1 MSYFL
6 QRYFKSPFNCM
17 FSFTFFFLPV
27 CLNWRRFRQK
37 VLVTRPMFI
46 FSFCLLKARIPCVF
60 CFKKKKSNS
69 TFHDRFQIAVNLS
82 VERYALVFGMN
93 TFMALVI
100 QTIMTVIVVDQK
112 GLNLPIS
119 IQVKIQYCCSS

>member
-1 MSYFL
+1 MYFVSK
-6 QRYFKSPFNCM
+6 QR
-17 FSFTFFFLPV
+17 
-27 CLNWRRFRQK
+27 
-37 VLVTRPMFI
+37 
-46 FSFCLLKARIPCVF
+46 
-60 CFKKKKSNS
+60 NS

-93 TFMALVI
+93 TFVALVI

-119 IQVKIQYCCSS
+119 IQVSWSVAVFLRK